1 MEERITDYLEAYL
14 KNNPGKS
21 VNERVSSEIKKLC
34 KSFQSLTDKL
44 GYNMNLEI
52 TDEGLFV
59 VQFSN
64 DQGQVYTTYTFNS
77 AIVS

>member
-1 MEERITDYLEAYL
+1 MNAIPVKDRL
-14 KNNPGKS
+14 KN
-21 VNERVSSEIKKLC
+21 EAIKTGRT
-34 KSFQSLTDKL
+34 FQEMLV
-44 GYNMNLEI
+44 YNMNLEI
-52 TDEGLFV
+52 TDEGVFV